1 MQDSRAKCGSIVQQR
16 NQESTSANWFL
27 VSKRSPMA
35 RVQSQPGPDTTGI
48 CSLCHLAFM
57 GSFESSSR
65 VRRQSV
71 FTNFRVAY
79 CYSFAS
85 CNCCHDPFIVRSA
98 QTRPPFTGF
107 TQLAQPSRCSRSTL
121 TTVCFCARVSLS
133 AAPSPNPSSARHRHL
148 VVVEYQS

>member
-1 MQDSRAKCGSIVQQR
+1 
-16 NQESTSANWFL
+16 
-27 VSKRSPMA
+27 MA

-48 CSLCHLAFM
+48 CSLCHRAFM

-79 CYSFAS
+79 CHCCAS

-107 TQLAQPSRCSRSTL
+107 HSACTPVSMFTINAENCLFLCSCL
-121 TTVCFCARVSLS
+121 LVCSSVTKSIVGS
-133 AAPSPNPSSARHRHL
+133 SPSSCSSRIPIL
-148 VVVEYQS
+148 KTCNVVVVLKQRLASFQHLRSSSH